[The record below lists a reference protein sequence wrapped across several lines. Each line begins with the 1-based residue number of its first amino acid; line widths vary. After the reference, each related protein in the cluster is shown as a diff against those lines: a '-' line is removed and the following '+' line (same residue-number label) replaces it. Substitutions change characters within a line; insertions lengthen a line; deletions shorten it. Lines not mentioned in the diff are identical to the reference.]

1 MGKRCANRRPPW
13 VDNENGYP
21 TVAPVIQECPKNPS
35 VWPEAS
41 SRASAA
47 VVTCLRRL
55 FVATT
60 LASCAAVGLSACA
73 MAPSPEPTEAGDET
87 ATGQAVASGERTDEN
102 AGDAGS
108 VGGPGAPSEVAATTG
123 DDDREEAFEG
133 GTAATAGSDKPK
145 SLEYATRPD
154 EQLLILEVRL
164 GRYILTD
171 GMFGYIE
178 GGGLLLPLGE
188 YARALEFNIAV
199 DTANGRA
206 NGWYMDQD
214 RLFELD
220 ILSGTVVIDGRR
232 QAYDRGLVEL
242 HREDIFVDTRL
253 LSQWFPADVEFDLS
267 NLLVRI
273 KSREPLPIE
282 RRAERELRRGAA
294 LARKKRAEAEYET
307 VDRPYQWVDWPMVN
321 FSSTAGYSKTAGGDG
336 EVSGSY
342 NLLAA
347 GDLMKMGS
355 KLFVSG
361 SEERGVSLV
370 RLEMGRKDPD
380 GQLLGPLGATEY
392 LFGDIVTPAHDD
404 IARPRLGRGAQIS
417 SFPLERASDFD
428 SINLVGELPLGW
440 EVELYRNEILLDF
453 RASRADGRYEFDEVP
468 LLFGLNVLTLK
479 FFGPQGQY
487 REETRRVLVG
497 QGQVAPGEFNYRLA
511 VTQQDEYLIP
521 VQDDTAVSTAN
532 SELQGEARA
541 ITEAEYGLNKHFS
554 VAGGA
559 SSIALPD
566 GRHNYGKLG
575 LRFGWRNLYSRFDV
589 IGDSMGGGA
598 VKGGAQVSMPLNLS
612 LLVEHIELR
621 NFVSEEFPED
631 IDPTLRVSKLG
642 LNGVAPVGSLLRVP
656 FSITA
661 EHETS
666 ESGATE
672 TELRNRVS
680 TSISRVSLSNWLL
693 WRRTEGAISDTTNA
707 EGALLI
713 GGHLYRT
720 ILRGELQY
728 GIEPESELTRGIL
741 SAERHFGMDTTGRVS
756 VERTFTG
763 EEVTT
768 LSAALSQRFDIAALG
783 LNGSWSDDGAGSVF
797 LSLSFAFGREPRTG
811 DWGMYSD
818 AVAENGAVSARVF
831 LDNDLDGKYSPDDT
845 PVEGATFDTGRGI
858 IRETTNEDGVLLLTG
873 LPAWRDVDVVI
884 PPQGL
889 EDPYWSPSADGFTVR
904 TRPGTASLVDFP
916 VIVTGEIDGMVYARQ
931 GGAMLEVA
939 DVAMELVDEEGETIA
954 ETRSAFDG
962 FFLFEMVRPG
972 RYTVRVSP
980 EQLRRLGLVA
990 TDTKTVEIQG
1000 DGTIAVVLQVILTP
1014 ATGL

>member
-1 MGKRCANRRPPW
+1 MNAWQGANR
-13 VDNENGYP
+13 EF
-21 TVAPVIQECPKNPS
+21 
-35 VWPEAS
+35 
-41 SRASAA
+41 A
-47 VVTCLRRL
+47 VVVSRLRRL
-55 FVATT
+55 FVTAI
-60 LASCAAVGLSACA
+60 LAGCVEAGLAACAKLPDTSVAETGDAAVIGEAADSEEAIEEGA
-73 MAPSPEPTEAGDET
+73 EDAGDKPAVET
-87 ATGQAVASGERTDEN
+87 GEEGRADESAEVAAADGDGAESDAESGAVA
-102 AGDAGS
+102 DAGS
-108 VGGPGAPSEVAATTG
+108 A
-123 DDDREEAFEG
+123 
-133 GTAATAGSDKPK
+133 KPNE
-145 SLEYATRPD
+145 LEYKTRPD

-164 GRYILTD
+164 KRYILTD

-188 YARALEFNIAV
+188 FARALEFNIAV
-199 DTANGRA
+199 DTSNGRA

-214 RLFELD
+214 RLFALD
-220 ILSGTVVIDGRR
+220 ILSGTVVIDGRK
-232 QAYDRGLVEL
+232 QGYDRGLVEL

-253 LSQWFPADVEFDLS
+253 LSQWFPADVAFDLS
-267 NLLVRI
+267 SLLVRI
-273 KSREPLPIE
+273 KSREPLPLE
-282 RRAERELRRGAA
+282 QRAEREQRRGVAM
-294 LARKKRAEAEYET
+294 ARKKKAEAEYAI
-307 VDRPYQWVDWPMVN
+307 VDTPYQWVDWPMVN
-321 FSSTAGYSKTAGGDG
+321 FSSTAGYTKTAGGDSEITG
-336 EVSGSY
+336 NY

-361 SEERGVSLV
+361 DQDRGVSLV
-370 RLEMGRKDPD
+370 RLEMGRKDPE
-380 GQLLGPLGATEY
+380 GQLLGPLDATEY
-392 LFGDIVTPAHDD
+392 SFGDIVTPAQDD
-404 IARPRLGRGAQIS
+404 IANPRIGRGAQIS

-428 SINLVGELPLGW
+428 STNLVGELPLGW

-453 RASRADGRYEFDEVP
+453 RVSRADGRYEFDEVP

-497 QGQVAPGEFNYRLA
+497 QGQAAPGEFNYRLT
-511 VTQQDEYLIP
+511 VTQQDDYMVP
-521 VQDDTAVSTAN
+521 VQDDTVSTAN
-532 SELQGEARA
+532 SKLQGEARA

-575 LRFGWRNLYSRFDV
+575 MRFGWRNLYGRFDL

-598 VKGGAQVSMPLNLS
+598 ARAGAQLSMPLNLS
-612 LLVEHIELR
+612 LLLEHIELR
-621 NFVSEEFPED
+621 DFISEDFPKD

-642 LNGVAPVGSLLRVP
+642 FNGVVPAGSLFRVP

-661 EHETS
+661 EHETT

-672 TELRNRVS
+672 TEVKNRLS
-680 TSISRVSLSNWLL
+680 ASISRVSLSNWLL
-693 WRRTEGAISDTTNA
+693 WRRTKGAISDTTNA
-707 EGALLI
+707 EGALLV

-720 ILRGELQY
+720 ALRGELQY
-728 GIEPESELTRGIL
+728 AIEPKSELTRGIL
-741 SAERHFGMDTTGRVS
+741 SVERHFGVKSTGRVS
-756 VERTFTG
+756 ADRTFSG
-763 EEVTT
+763 QEVTT
-768 LSAALSQRFDIAALG
+768 LSAALSHRFDIAALG
-783 LNGSWSDDGAGSVF
+783 VNGTWGDDGSASAF
-797 LSLSFAFGREPRTG
+797 LTLSFAFGREPRTG

-818 AVAENGAVSARVF
+818 AVADDGAVSARVF
-831 LDNDLDGKYSPDDT
+831 LDNDLDGEYGPDDT
-845 PVEGATFDTGRGI
+845 PVEGAMFDTGRGL

-889 EDPYWSPSADGFTVR
+889 EDPYWSPKSDGLTVK

-939 DVAMELVDEEGETIA
+939 DVAMELVDEEGKMVA

-962 FFLFEMVRPG
+962 FFLFELVNPG
-972 RYTVRVSP
+972 RYTVQVSP
-980 EQLRRLGLVA
+980 DQLRRLGMA
-990 TDTKTVEIQG
+990 STESKSVEILG
-1000 DGTIAVVLQVILTP
+1000 DGTIAGGLQFTLVRT
-1014 ATGL
+1014 TGL